1 LSRLAEKHG
10 NSSHDLKTA
19 YKEPGNR
26 LIHPGEQNP
35 GGNTAYP
42 LIGPLDPPPYEHFNL
57 AGRASVLLVADHAS
71 RAFPEGMSYLGLDES
86 VLNLHVASD
95 IGSADVTRRLAL
107 LLDARA
113 VLAGYSRLIVDC
125 NRTLDDPTAFIQVSD
140 GIAVPANLDL
150 GEQQRELRV
159 RSFYQPYHEAIDAE
173 LERFSDLA
181 IVPAFISIHSCTP
194 IFDRVVRP
202 WHLGILW
209 DRDPR
214 IARPLIDALRQV
226 PGVCVG
232 DNEPYSGRDP
242 HDYTID
248 THAEPA
254 GLPHV
259 GIEIRQ
265 DLIDTREKA
274 DHWAGILA
282 QALAPTLAGADL
294 YTVLQESVNGPCA
307 G

>member
-1 LSRLAEKHG
+1 MITTSDQTVDGSAR
-10 NSSHDLKTA
+10 
-19 YKEPGNR
+19 
-26 LIHPGEQNP
+26 
-35 GGNTAYP
+35 YP
-42 LIGPLDPPPYEHFNL
+42 LIGPLDPPPYQHFHL
-57 AGRASVLLVADHAS
+57 AGQAPVLLVADHAS
-71 RAFPEGMSYLGLDES
+71 RAFPIAMNYLGLDKS
-86 VLNLHVASD
+86 VLEMHVASD
-95 IGSADVTRRLAL
+95 IGSADVTRRLAQ

-125 NRTLDDPTAFIQVSD
+125 NRSLDDPTAFIQVSD
-140 GIAVPANLDL
+140 GIAVPANLEL
-150 GEQQRELRV
+150 GQQEKELRV
-159 RSFYQPYHEAIDAE
+159 RSFFQPYHDAVDAE
-173 LERFSDLA
+173 LERFADHGV
-181 IVPAFISIHSCTP
+181 VPAFISIHSCTP

-209 DRDPR
+209 DSDPR
-214 IARPLIDALRQV
+214 IARPLIEALRQV

-265 DLIDTREKA
+265 DLIDTPEKA

-282 QALAPTLAGADL
+282 SALAPTLGESRL
-294 YTVLQESVNGPCA
+294 YSVLDTASIASTGC
-307 G
+307 